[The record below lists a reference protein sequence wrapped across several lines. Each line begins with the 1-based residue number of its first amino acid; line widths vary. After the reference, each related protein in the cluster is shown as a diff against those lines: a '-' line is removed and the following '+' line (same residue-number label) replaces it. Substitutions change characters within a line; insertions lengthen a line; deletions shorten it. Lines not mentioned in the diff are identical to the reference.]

1 MSQINRRLIINASE
15 VGEFVYCEK
24 AWHLRRCGAV
34 PQGTRL
40 DEGTTFHEKHATEIS
55 RAARLR
61 KTGERLLL
69 IGLFLLI
76 ALALIW
82 FAS

>member
-1 MSQINRRLIINASE
+1 MSQINQRLIINASE

-34 PQGTRL
+34 PQGQHL
-40 DEGTTFHEKHATEIS
+40 DEGTTYHEKHGTQVS

-76 ALALIW
+76 TLALIW